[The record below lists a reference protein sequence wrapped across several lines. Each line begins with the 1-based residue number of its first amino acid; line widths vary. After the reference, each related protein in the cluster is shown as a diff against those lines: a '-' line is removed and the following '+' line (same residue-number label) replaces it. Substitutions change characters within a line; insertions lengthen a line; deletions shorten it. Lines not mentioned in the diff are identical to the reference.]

1 MFLRFPAWGTAAACS
16 ALLAPFLAWAQP
28 APASRAADPLDPRAL
43 VPSSVHRSALSGF
56 RGTRETPL
64 ENWKEANDKVARI
77 GGWRVYT
84 REAQEPEPPPSVRP
98 PVLPAAPSAST
109 PGREAATAAPA
120 APPVQAGPRP
130 HGKH

>member
-1 MFLRFPAWGTAAACS
+1 MFERFLAWSTATACS
-16 ALLAPFLAWAQP
+16 SLLVPSLLWAQP
-28 APASRAADPLDPRAL
+28 APPSRGPDPLDPRAA
-43 VPSSVHRSALSGF
+43 VPSSIYRSALSGF

-84 REAQEPEPPPSVRP
+84 REAQEPEPPPAARP
-98 PVLPAAPSAST
+98 PVAPAAPSAS
-109 PGREAATAAPA
+109 APA
-120 APPVQAGPRP
+120 RDTTLPAQGAARH